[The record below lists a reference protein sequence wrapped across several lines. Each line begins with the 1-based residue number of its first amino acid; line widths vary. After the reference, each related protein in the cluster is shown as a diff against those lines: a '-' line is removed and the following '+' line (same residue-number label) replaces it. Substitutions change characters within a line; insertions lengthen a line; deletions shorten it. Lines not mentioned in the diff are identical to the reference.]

1 VIVESKKGLARSSV
15 ALPFTSLG
23 QTASGNAPEDHPLLE
38 SSSQAMVSVIDSAG
52 RAAST
57 DATILPTGESR
68 TGKSLLARQIHNW
81 SERRD
86 EPFVLINCTTLNE
99 NLLETELF
107 GHVRGAFTGAIKDKP
122 GAHRSCRWW

>member
-1 VIVESKKGLARSSV
+1 MLAHYRKVECSRLRSFTRWSREVIVESKQGLARSSV

-57 DATILPTGESR
+57 DATILLAGESG

-81 SERRD
+81 SERRAATS
-86 EPFVLINCTTLNE
+86 L
-99 NLLETELF
+99 
-107 GHVRGAFTGAIKDKP
+107 
-122 GAHRSCRWW
+122 SC